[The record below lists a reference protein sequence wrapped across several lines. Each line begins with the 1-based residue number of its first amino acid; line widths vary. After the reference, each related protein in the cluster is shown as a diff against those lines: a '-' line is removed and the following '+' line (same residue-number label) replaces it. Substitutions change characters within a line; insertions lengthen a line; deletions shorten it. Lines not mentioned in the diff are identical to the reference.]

1 MLSALALLA
10 CTAHAQ
16 NAPMYRAVKFDAQFR
31 PQVLNDLGQVA
42 GIGQDGKPAIWHPDG
57 SILHLPGTA
66 SEVTITG
73 FNNQGTVVG
82 NALIP
87 GYSLPQPVVWRN
99 GGSVERLHFS
109 GIGGYTEAY
118 AGWFLES
125 AWESPVPE
133 PAQGALLLAG
143 LALLGSLRLRPGRRS
158 A

>member
-1 MLSALALLA
+1 MSW
-10 CTAHAQ
+10 
-16 NAPMYRAVKFDAQFR
+16 RAG

-42 GIGQDGKPAIWHPDG
+42 GIGQDGKPAIWYPDG

-99 GGSVERLHFS
+99 GGSVERLPFS
-109 GIGGYTEAY
+109 GLGGYTEGINNRGDIIGY
-118 AGWFLES
+118 MAGAS
-125 AWESPVPE
+125 NTGTGE
-133 PAQGALLLAG
+133 PI
-143 LALLGSLRLRPGRRS
+143 
-158 A
+158 